1 MGTRLGRF
9 PPRTACAKGVAD
21 VILGAPTPDVTLAR
35 DTDPALPTP
44 TVTLVSDA
52 PEPAVPTPT
61 GGTLRRCGV
70 GSDDSGEGG
79 VFRLAPTPAADGM
92 GVLVRV
98 NGVQGE

>member
-1 MGTRLGRF
+1 M
-9 PPRTACAKGVAD
+9 AD
-21 VILGAPTPDVTLAR
+21 VIRGAPTPDVTLAR

-44 TVTLVSDA
+44 TVTLVCGT

-61 GGTLRRCGV
+61 GETLGRGGV
-70 GSDDSGEGG
+70 ASDDSGEGG
-79 VFRLAPTPAADGM
+79 VFRLAPTPAADGT